1 MASIAEVIRSHHS
14 EIIQCWVDEATRAAS
29 ARGLDQPEFRNIMP
43 GYLASLAE
51 SRASGGDGD
60 NQQRQHV
67 ESHVSARLRQGFH
80 VAEVVEEFAILGR
93 CITQTWATTPPDE
106 QPDGHDV
113 EQLYIELH
121 VAMES
126 VTNLFGKHLLE
137 EEQTEKR
144 YLRLL
149 QKVAS
154 EALRLDEPS
163 SRNRLKE
170 LLEVILEAMGA
181 RSCALLLYVPEGERL
196 VTAASAGV
204 GNEQLEHY
212 ATSLAPKSF
221 PGSIVAA
228 GEETYSLWDAMTAT
242 VEVSESLRQG
252 GIHSLLGVRLPAHRA
267 LMGVL
272 YVGLSDTREFTARE
286 KQRLQTLGQHLSVH
300 LENARLYTNLQE
312 KVEAL
317 KTERGLREQF
327 VNVLAHDLR
336 GPLSSAKM
344 GARALIQAPE
354 KLEARRDLALRI
366 DRNIERADQ
375 MVRDLLDAN
384 RIQAGQR
391 LPLRLDT
398 CDLGRIAHDVVE
410 DLMMLHGERFVLEAE
425 DHVRGIWS
433 AEELRRALWNLGTN
447 AIKYGAAGLPV
458 TFTVTS
464 TGAGCRVAVH
474 NHGRTIP
481 REEQRDIFQPFM
493 RTGSAQRGVS
503 KGWGLG
509 LTLVWG
515 CAQAHG
521 GRVDVTSEPGA
532 GTTFSLTLPWDARP
546 FQQDQGGDVGTSLAA
561 SPSL

>member
-1 MASIAEVIRSHHS
+1 MESIAEAIRSHHS
-14 EIIQCWVDEATRAAS
+14 EIIQCWMNEATRAAS

-43 GYLASLAE
+43 SYLASLAE
-51 SRASGGDGD
+51 ARASGGDGH

-93 CITQTWATTPPDE
+93 CITQTWATTHPDE
-106 QPDGHDV
+106 QPAGHDV
-113 EQLYIELH
+113 ERLYTELH
-121 VAMES
+121 VAMET
-126 VTNLFGKHLLE
+126 VAELFGKHLLE

-154 EALRLDEPS
+154 EALGLDEPGN
-163 SRNRLKE
+163 RNQLKE
-170 LLEVILEAMGA
+170 LLEIILEAMGA
-181 RSCALLLYVPEGERL
+181 RSGALLLYEPGDARL
-196 VTAASAGV
+196 VTAASAGA
-204 GNEQLEHY
+204 GNEQLERY
-212 ATSLAPKSF
+212 ATSLEPKTF

-228 GEETYSLWDAMTAT
+228 GEETCSLRDAMTT
-242 VEVSESLRQG
+242 TLKVSESLRQG
-252 GIHSLLGVRLPAHRA
+252 GIHALLGVRLPAHRA

-272 YVGLSDTREFTARE
+272 YVGLTEAREFTARE

-317 KTERGLREQF
+317 ETERGLREQF
-327 VNVLAHDLR
+327 VTILAHDLR
-336 GPLSSAKM
+336 GPLSTAKM
-344 GARALIQAPE
+344 GAHALLRAPE
-354 KLEARRDLALRI
+354 KLEARRDLAQRI
-366 DRNIERADQ
+366 NRNIERADQ

-384 RIQAGQR
+384 RIHAGQR

-410 DLMMLHGERFVLEAE
+410 ELTMLHGERFVLEAE
-425 DHVRGIWS
+425 EHVQGIWS

-447 AIKYGAAGLPV
+447 ALKYGAADSPI
-458 TFTVTS
+458 TFTVTE
-464 TGAGCRVAVH
+464 TGAQAQASVH
-474 NHGRTIP
+474 NQGPAIARADQEAIFKPFIRT
-481 REEQRDIFQPFM
+481 RAAK
-493 RTGSAQRGVS
+493 TGPS

-521 GRVDVTSEPGA
+521 GRVELTSDA
-532 GTTFSLTLPWDARP
+532 DTGTTFRLVLPWDARP
-546 FQQDQGGDVGTSLAA
+546 FQADPNVPERVGQDSGH
-561 SPSL
+561 P

>member
-14 EIIQCWVDEATRAAS
+14 EIIQCWMEEATRAAS
-29 ARGLDQPEFRNIMP
+29 ARGLDSPEFRNVMP
-43 GYLASLAE
+43 IYLASLAE
-51 SRASGGDGD
+51 ARASGGDGD
-60 NQQRQHV
+60 NKQRQHV

-93 CITQTWATTPPDE
+93 CITRTWATTPLSE
-106 QPDGHDV
+106 QPAGQDV
-113 EQLYIELH
+113 ERLYAELH
-121 VAMES
+121 VAMEA
-126 VTNLFGKHLLE
+126 VANLFGKHLLE

-149 QKVAS
+149 QKVAI

-163 SRNRLKE
+163 SRDRFRE

-181 RSCALLLYVPEGERL
+181 QSGALLLYEPEGERL
-196 VTAASAGV
+196 VTTASAGAA
-204 GNEQLEHY
+204 NEQLEHY
-212 ATSLAPKSF
+212 ATSLDPKSF

-228 GEETYSLWDAMTAT
+228 GEETYSLLDAMTT
-242 VEVSESLRQG
+242 TLEVSASLRQG

-272 YVGLSDTREFTARE
+272 YVGLTDTREFTGRE

-317 KTERGLREQF
+317 QTERGLREQF
-327 VNVLAHDLR
+327 VNILAHDLR
-336 GPLSSAKM
+336 GPLSTAKM
-344 GARALIQAPE
+344 GAHRLLRAPE

-366 DRNIERADQ
+366 ERNIERADQ

-391 LPLRLDT
+391 LPLRLDV
-398 CDLGRIAHDVVE
+398 CDLGRIARDVVDE
-410 DLMMLHGERFVLEAE
+410 LTMLHGERFVLDGEA
-425 DHVRGIWS
+425 HVRGIWS

-447 AIKYGAAGLPV
+447 ALKYGAADSPI
-458 TFTVTS
+458 TFTLTA
-464 TGAGCRVAVH
+464 TGTQAQVSVH
-474 NHGRTIP
+474 NQGPMIARADQESIFKPFIRT
-481 REEQRDIFQPFM
+481 RSAK
-493 RTGSAQRGVS
+493 TGPA

-521 GRVDVTSEPGA
+521 GRVELTSDA
-532 GTTFSLTLPWDARP
+532 DLGTTFRLALPWDARP
-546 FQQDQGGDVGTSLAA
+546 FQADPNGPERAKQA
-561 SPSL
+561 SGHP

>member
-1 MASIAEVIRSHHS
+1 MASIAEIIRSHHS
-14 EIIQCWVDEATRAAS
+14 EIIQCWMDEATRAAS
-29 ARGLDQPEFRNIMP
+29 ARGLEQPEFRNVMP
-43 GYLASLAE
+43 IYLASLAE
-51 SRASGGDGD
+51 ARASGGDGD

-93 CITQTWATTPPDE
+93 CITQTWANTPPDE

-113 EQLYIELH
+113 EQLYTELH

-126 VTNLFGKHLLE
+126 VADLFGKHLLE

-163 SRNRLKE
+163 SRNQLKE

-181 RSCALLLYVPEGERL
+181 QTCALLLYAPEDERL
-196 VTAASAGV
+196 VTAASTGA

-212 ATSLAPKSF
+212 ATSLDPRSF

-228 GEETYSLWDAMTAT
+228 GEETCSLRDATT
-242 VEVSESLRQG
+242 TTLEVSESLRQG
-252 GIHSLLGVRLPAHRA
+252 GIHSVLGVRLPAHRA

-272 YVGLSDTREFTARE
+272 YVGRTDAREFTGRE

-300 LENARLYTNLQE
+300 LENARLYANLQE

-317 KTERGLREQF
+317 ETERGLREQF
-327 VNVLAHDLR
+327 VTILAHDLR
-336 GPLSSAKM
+336 GPLSTAKM
-344 GARALIQAPE
+344 GAHALLRAPE

-384 RIQAGQR
+384 RIHAGQR

-398 CDLGRIAHDVVE
+398 CDLGRIAHDVVDE
-410 DLMMLHGERFVLEAE
+410 LTMLHGERFMLEAE
-425 DHVRGIWS
+425 EHVRGIWS

-447 AIKYGAAGLPV
+447 ALKYGAADSLI
-458 TFTVTS
+458 TFTVTA
-464 TGAGCRVAVH
+464 TGAQAQASVH
-474 NHGRTIP
+474 NQGPAIARADQEAIFKPFIRT
-481 REEQRDIFQPFM
+481 RSAK
-493 RTGSAQRGVS
+493 TGPS

-521 GRVDVTSEPGA
+521 GRVELTSDA
-532 GTTFSLTLPWDARP
+532 DTGTTFRLMLPWDARP
-546 FQQDQGGDVGTSLAA
+546 FQADPNGAELAGRA
-561 SPSL
+561 SGHP